1 MQALQIPVW
10 LWSICQIDEP
20 IPPCYRCVSTTEAKI
35 SAGLAALCVE
45 LLRNLC
51 IGVMLVILQEMHS
64 MPNLHSFTRSRSAC
78 IAAAAKFVSQQMMKL
93 CR

>member
-10 LWSICQIDEP
+10 LRSICQIDEP

-35 SAGLAALCVE
+35 PAGLAALCIE

-51 IGVMLVILQEMHS
+51 ISAMLVTL
-64 MPNLHSFTRSRSAC
+64 
-78 IAAAAKFVSQQMMKL
+78 
-93 CR
+93 